1 MPRMCFVRIGRK
13 GKLNVAG
20 QKRQVARPMN
30 RAVLAM
36 LVCAVMAVP
45 AHAQI
50 SASASLSVAMA
61 HLGQGDWSGAEAAVA
76 NHSQIGRDIVIWHKL
91 RAGQGQFGEYQDFLA
106 RRPDWPGLP
115 LLVEA
120 GESVIPAD
128 TEPVDVIAYFASTP
142 PQTGTGALRLASA
155 YVAIGASPSAAD
167 VIRTAWLTLP
177 LNRTETGLFALRH
190 ADWLEDLHAARLDM
204 LLWQGHLPQAV
215 RMLARVDPATKDVAQ
230 TRLALLRRDRGVDDL
245 IGELSSD
252 QRDGPGLAQARF
264 KWRLRAGQ
272 RDGATELLLAQSA
285 RPGGLGRPEHWAKSR
300 LRLARRAFD
309 DGDDEL
315 AYQLTTSHG
324 LTHGAE
330 FAALGHRLIRS
341 QPDTQ

>member
-1 MPRMCFVRIGRK
+1 MRIGRK

-128 TEPVDVIAYFASTP
+128 TEPVDVIAYFTSTP
-142 PQTGTGALRLASA
+142 PQTGTGALAPCQRICCHRGIAKRCRCDPHGL
-155 YVAIGASPSAAD
+155 AD
-167 VIRTAWLTLP
+167 V
-177 LNRTETGLFALRH
+177 
-190 ADWLEDLHAARLDM
+190 
-204 LLWQGHLPQAV
+204 AV
-215 RMLARVDPATKDVAQ
+215 EQD
-230 TRLALLRRDRGVDDL
+230 
-245 IGELSSD
+245 
-252 QRDGPGLAQARF
+252 
-264 KWRLRAGQ
+264 
-272 RDGATELLLAQSA
+272 
-285 RPGGLGRPEHWAKSR
+285 
-300 LRLARRAFD
+300 
-309 DGDDEL
+309 
-315 AYQLTTSHG
+315 
-324 LTHGAE
+324 
-330 FAALGHRLIRS
+330 
-341 QPDTQ
+341 